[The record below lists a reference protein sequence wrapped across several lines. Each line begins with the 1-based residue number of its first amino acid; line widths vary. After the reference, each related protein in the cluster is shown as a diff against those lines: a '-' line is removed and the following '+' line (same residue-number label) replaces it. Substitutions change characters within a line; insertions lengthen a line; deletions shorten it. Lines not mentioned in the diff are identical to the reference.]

1 MLHHAEGG
9 MSVPD
14 LQELIER
21 RIPDH
26 RNQLETS
33 YSNLANVAAYLK
45 NNYVTSNNQQHALD
59 ETKQYA
65 IQSLASLAYQINK
78 MATDLNDMLALQT
91 DKIDSLV
98 NQVQY
103 VNQVVDVHKEKLAR
117 REIGALTCN
126 KTLFKQPKII
136 APAVQEPKIRYQRTP
151 IDFSCLDGIGH
162 GVRIAEPSR
171 SGTTISRAASAISS
185 SNPSAHSQLY
195 NDSPAY
201 GSYAGERT
209 ATLGRASRPY
219 APSIAPSDY
228 RLPQMTS
235 ESRMTRQISHGSEFG
250 EHMSGGGSGSQHGS
264 SDYNSIYQQDR
275 YGTIRAGNRTDGMA
289 AISVPRLSS
298 AQSSTGGPE
307 SPTFPL
313 PPPQLS
319 SLHYNGYVAPG
330 SVVQQQQQQQQQY
343 QQQMQQQQSY
353 GTIRKPTVTR
363 NDLPPP
369 PPSMLNPLSSQL
381 STQDD
386 MDDLPPPPESVGGS
400 SAYGVF
406 NRTESYTSSQ
416 PPSLF
421 DTSAGWMP
429 NEYLEKVR
437 VLYDYDAQ
445 KEDELTLRENAI
457 VYVLKKN
464 DDDWYE
470 GVLDGVTGLF
480 PGNYVVPM

>member
-9 MSVPD
+9 MSVND
-14 LQELIER
+14 LQELIDR
-21 RIPDH
+21 RIPDN

-33 YSNLANVAAYLK
+33 HENLAKVAEFCK
-45 NNYVTSNNQQHALD
+45 KNYVTSRDQPLALE

-65 IQSLASLAYQINK
+65 IQSLASVAYQINK
-78 MATDLNDMLALQT
+78 MAVDLHDMLAFQT
-91 DKIDSLV
+91 EKVDSLV

-103 VNQVVDVHKEKLAR
+103 VGQVVDVHKEKLAR
-117 REIGALTCN
+117 REIGALTTN

-136 APAVQEPKIRYQRTP
+136 APAVQEPKLRYQRTP
-151 IDFSCLDGIGH
+151 IDYSILDGIGH
-162 GVRIAEPSR
+162 GVRSADQSR
-171 SGTTISRAASAISS
+171 GGTLISRATSS
-185 SNPSAHSQLY
+185 VSGSSPSQYH

-201 GSYAGERT
+201 GVFSGERT
-209 ATLGRASRPY
+209 ATLGRTMRPY

-228 RLPQMTS
+228 RLPQMSSQS

-250 EHMSGGGSGSQHGS
+250 DHLSGGGGSGSQHGS

-275 YGTIRAGNRTDGMA
+275 YGTIRAGGRTTIDGGSVA
-289 AISVPRLSS
+289 APRLPS
-298 AQSSTGGPE
+298 AQSSAGPE

-313 PPPQLS
+313 PPPQIS
-319 SLHYNGYVAPG
+319 SMHYNGYVAPG
-330 SVVQQQQQQQQQY
+330 SVVQQQQQPY
-343 QQQMQQQQSY
+343 QPQNY
-353 GTIRKPTVTR
+353 GTIRKSTVSR
-363 NDLPPP
+363 SDLPPP
-369 PPSMLNPLSSQL
+369 PSSVL
-381 STQDD
+381 TGNRISIHDD

-406 NRTESYTSSQ
+406 SGGRSDSYLSSQ
-416 PPSLF
+416 PASLF

-445 KEDELTLRENAI
+445 KEDELTLRENSI

-480 PGNYVVPM
+480 PGNYVVPL